1 MTLKN
6 SFLILFLAVIFISC
20 DKKRVFDQYKTV
32 GDAWQKDSIA
42 TFTFN
47 NQDTTKRYDLFVNL
61 RSNND
66 YAFNNIFLI
75 VSLEAPGG
83 LTKVD
88 TLQYQMA
95 EPDGKLMGE
104 GFSDVKESKLFYKEK
119 HKFSVLGDYK
129 IGIQQAVRQSGKVAG
144 EKELKGITEVG
155 FRIEKIE

>member
-1 MTLKN
+1 MILRN
-6 SFLILFLAVIFISC
+6 SFLILFTVLLLVSC

-32 GDAWQKDSIA
+32 GEAWQKDSIA
-42 TFTFN
+42 SFTYN
-47 NQDTTKRYDLFVNL
+47 NQDTTERYDLFLNL

-66 YAFNNIFLI
+66 YPFNNIFLI
-75 VSLEAPGG
+75 VSMETPGG
-83 LTKVD
+83 MTKVD

-95 EPDGKLMGE
+95 EADGKLLGE

-119 HKFSVLGDYK
+119 YKFSAIGDYK

-155 FRIEKIE
+155 FRIEKLD

>member
-6 SFLILFLAVIFISC
+6 SFLILLFAILLISC

-42 TFTFN
+42 NFVFN
-47 NQDTTKRYDLFVNL
+47 NQDTTDRYDLFVNL

-88 TLQYQMA
+88 TLEYKMA

-119 HKFSVLGDYK
+119 EKFPILGDYK

-144 EKELKGITEVG
+144 EKELEGITEVG

>member
-6 SFLILFLAVIFISC
+6 SFLILFLTLILVSC

>member
-1 MTLKN
+1 MILRN
-6 SFLILFLAVIFISC
+6 SFLVLFAMLLLVSC

-42 TFTFN
+42 SFTYN
-47 NQDTTKRYDLFVNL
+47 NQDTTERYDLFLNL

-66 YAFNNIFLI
+66 YQFNNIFLI
-75 VSLEAPGG
+75 VSMEAPGG

-88 TLQYQMA
+88 TLQYKMA
-95 EPDGKLMGE
+95 DEDGKLMGE

-119 HKFSVLGDYK
+119 YKFSAIGDYK

-155 FRIEKIE
+155 FRIEKLD

>member
-1 MTLKN
+1 MSLKN
-6 SFLILFLAVIFISC
+6 SFLILFLAILLVSC

-42 TFTFN
+42 SFTYN
-47 NQDTTKRYDLFVNL
+47 NQDTTQRYDLFLNL

-66 YAFNNIFLI
+66 YPFNNIFLI
-75 VSLEAPGG
+75 VSMEAPGG
-83 LTKVD
+83 MTKVD

-95 EPDGKLMGE
+95 EADGKLMGE

-119 HKFSVLGDYK
+119 YKFSAIGDYK

-155 FRIEKIE
+155 FRIEKLD

>member
-6 SFLILFLAVIFISC
+6 SFLILFLVLILVSC

-129 IGIQQAVRQSGKVAG
+129 IGIQQAVRKSGKVAG